1 MKKIG
6 LRKSGGRN
14 NRGRVTVRHRGGG
27 AKRLLRLL
35 EYTHD
40 LHNISLNAEIEG
52 LEYDPNRT
60 ANVVKCK
67 GYGGREVYKLLA
79 GKSSSDIVGKS
90 LITQKVST
98 IGVGEEICNVGL
110 RKGTKGKLAL
120 AAGSKCKIIKKVGN
134 TVVLRM
140 PSGKVG
146 AIDGENNCNVG
157 EILGKPQE
165 RFNKAGDRRRLG
177 ERPRVRGVAMNA
189 VDHPL
194 GGKTK
199 SGPAINK

>member
-1 MKKIG
+1 MNKIG

-27 AKRLLRLL
+27 AKRLLRTL
-35 EYTHD
+35 EYSSNSHFVPLD
-40 LHNISLNAEIEG
+40 AEIERF
-52 LEYDPNRT
+52 ENDPNRT
-60 ANVVKCK
+60 AKVVKCK
-67 GYGGREVYKLLA
+67 GFGGREVFKLLA
-79 GKSSSDIVGKS
+79 GTNMSEPIGKT
-90 LITQKVST
+90 LVARKVSS
-98 IGVGEEICNVGL
+98 IEIGEEICNVSL
-110 RKGTKGKLAL
+110 RKGTMGKLAR
-120 AAGSKCKIIKKVGN
+120 AAGAKCLIIKKVGG

-146 AIDGENNCNVG
+146 AISGDNLCNPG
-157 EILGKPQE
+157 AIQGKPQVRLE
-165 RFNKAGDRRRLG
+165 KAGDRRRLG

>member
-27 AKRLLRLL
+27 AKRLLRTL
-35 EYTHD
+35 EYTSGTHYLPVD
-40 LHNISLNAEIEG
+40 GVIERF
-52 LEYDPNRT
+52 ENDPNRT
-60 ANVVKCK
+60 GKVVVCK
-67 GYGGREVYKLLA
+67 GFGGRKAFKLLT
-79 GKSSSDIVGKS
+79 GTDNS
-90 LITQKVST
+90 LIGTSLISRLVST
-98 IGVGEEICNVGL
+98 MDIGEEICNVSL
-110 RKGTKGKLAL
+110 RNGTAGKLAR
-120 AAGSKCKIIKKVGN
+120 AAGATCKIIKKEEDS
-134 TVVLRM
+134 VVLRM
-140 PSGKVG
+140 PSGKIG
-146 AIDGENNCNVG
+146 AISGGNLCNIGRVIG
-157 EILGKPQE
+157 DAQE